1 MLFNLYIL
9 LYMYILGLN
18 YIKILLI
25 IILLIGIGG
34 VYLLIIPNSPL
45 KSQGVINENNGS
57 HTHIGEGGSENNTSY
72 YPCGEGYFLLG
83 DICEPA
89 PEGYIETRT
98 PCEIGVDSLEAA
110 GVEQDYLAELAR
122 CREEEKN

>member
-1 MLFNLYIL
+1 
-9 LYMYILGLN
+9 MYILGLN

-34 VYLLIIPNSPL
+34 VYLLIIPDSPL
-45 KSQGVINENNGS
+45 KSQGVINENNDS

-83 DICEPA
+83 DICEPV
-89 PEGYIETRT
+89 PEEGYIETRT

-122 CREEEKN
+122 CREEEERN